1 MSRFFRGLYGYVRGL
16 DWRKWHG
23 LKVSVMTW
31 FRLVEVE
38 GWRRK
43 APALPYGAYERNS
56 ALLFLSYVAVLLEYK
71 KNYTLYLGTDAVH
84 SHTEQCYA
92 LSSMA

>member
-1 MSRFFRGLYGYVRGL
+1 M
-16 DWRKWHG
+16 D
-23 LKVSVMTW
+23 MC
-31 FRLVEVE
+31 E